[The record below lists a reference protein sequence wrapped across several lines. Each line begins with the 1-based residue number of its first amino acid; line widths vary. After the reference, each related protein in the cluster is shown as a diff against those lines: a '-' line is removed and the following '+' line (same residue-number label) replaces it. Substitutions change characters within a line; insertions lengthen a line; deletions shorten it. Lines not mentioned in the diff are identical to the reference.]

1 MTKLKQ
7 RIKDKLGEQKTAKL
21 KKTWRVVRIVKNIVC
36 WTLIAMLTLS
46 IIVFTLTKIN
56 GDSPSF
62 FGYSLHRIMSGSMEP
77 ELVINDVILNKDVS
91 DPSDVRLGDIITF
104 EGGPAYDYKSVTH
117 RVIVAP
123 YDNGRGRMI
132 VVTKGDSN
140 DADDGEI
147 DFSTVQSK
155 YLRKIN
161 FLSHIYNFFFS
172 KWGLLIFIGL
182 LLLIFFD
189 EIVNIIKIIS
199 ASRQEKPESI
209 SEIIERMQRE
219 QREAMAK
226 KKQEQE
232 QRKAEESVQLPDA
245 VTPAEKKEEQS
256 NAASKNSTQKTLV
269 EPLKQ
274 EKKSNVYQP
283 KSKKNRNPKKKN
295 PTEGNKKDT
304 NLSNKKKNSNKKQS
318 NKKKSGKKNR

>member
-1 MTKLKQ
+1 MNKLKQ
-7 RIKDKLGEQKTAKL
+7 TLKEKLGEQKTAKL
-21 KKTWRVVRIVKNIVC
+21 KKTWRVVRVIKNIVC
-36 WTLIAMLTLS
+36 WTLIAVLALS

-77 ELVINDVILNKDVS
+77 ELVINDVILSKDVS
-91 DPSDVRLGDIITF
+91 DTSQVRLGDIVTF
-104 EGGPAYDYKSVTH
+104 EGGSAFDYKSVTH

-123 YDNGRGRMI
+123 YDNGKGRVV

-199 ASRQEKPESI
+199 ASRHEKPESI

-219 QREAMAK
+219 QQEAMANK
-226 KKQEQE
+226 KRELEQK
-232 QRKAEESVQLPDA
+232 KAEETAQLPDA
-245 VTPAEKKEEQS
+245 DTPVEKTEKQQTAQAKDSAKSIAVEPSPKKENKSKERQS
-256 NAASKNSTQKTLV
+256 NSQRNQNPQKNARTYDNKRNSQSNNNKT
-269 EPLKQ
+269 
-274 EKKSNVYQP
+274 
-283 KSKKNRNPKKKN
+283 
-295 PTEGNKKDT
+295 
-304 NLSNKKKNSNKKQS
+304 S
-318 NKKKSGKKNR
+318 NKKKSKKKKTGKKKR